1 MPIYTVLGEIEPG
14 ELGRTSMHEHCL
26 IDARV
31 WFTPPREAPP
41 EDPRMTIENLGFVRW
56 NLVGLEDNLLLD
68 DPDLA
73 IRELKPVR
81 EYGGSGIVDLTVIG
95 IGRRVDELPRIS
107 RETGLHLMVGCGFY
121 IHGSHPEW
129 VEGASVDELAAL
141 MMSELRDGIE
151 DTGIRPALIG
161 EIGTS
166 EPVTER
172 ERRVVR
178 AAGRAGAE
186 TGAAVNIHLDPRGTR
201 ALEVLDVLVEEG
213 MHPDRVVFS
222 HMDEHLDEGY
232 HRAVAE
238 SGAVLEYDTFG
249 SEFYFGELFKDP
261 TDLERLDYVRMI
273 VKNGWADQLVLGCDV
288 WVKAALRAYGG
299 MGYDHLLKRIVPAFG
314 ELGLDDATIDRML
327 VETPRRILD
336 RPALDGDRAAR
347 SAARQAEAPAA

>member
-1 MPIYTVLGEIEPG
+1 MPIHTVLGPIEPA

-31 WFTPPREAPP
+31 WYTPPREDPP
-41 EDPRMTIENLGFVRW
+41 ADPRMVMENLGFVRW

-73 IRELKPVR
+73 IRELRSVR
-81 EYGGSGIVDLTVIG
+81 EHGGSGIVDLTVIG
-95 IGRRVDELPRIS
+95 IGRRVAELPRIS

-121 IHGSHPEW
+121 IHDSHPTW

-141 MMSELRDGIE
+141 MIEELTEGIE
-151 DTGIRPALIG
+151 GTGIRPALIG

-166 EPVTER
+166 EPVTDR
-172 ERRVVR
+172 ERKVVA

-186 TGAAVNIHLDPRGTR
+186 TGAAVNIHLDPRGTQ
-201 ALEVLDVLVEEG
+201 ALAVLDVLVSEG
-213 MHPDRVVFS
+213 MRPDRVVFS
-222 HMDEHLDEGY
+222 HLDEHLDEGY

-261 TDLERLDYVRMI
+261 TDLERLRYVELI
-273 VKNGWADQLVLGCDV
+273 VENGWADQLVLGCDV

-299 MGYDHLLKRIVPAFG
+299 MGYDHLLKRIVPAFR
-314 ELGLDDATIDRML
+314 ELGLDDGTIDRML
-327 VETPRRILD
+327 VGTPRRILE
-336 RPALDGDRAAR
+336 RP
-347 SAARQAEAPAA
+347 